1 MYNAI
6 AGSCAEDEANA
17 GGGGGGGGGGGSGI
31 SAPNQVYTAISNGGV
46 VGFTVHTI
54 GLNFNELFNNNIPPA
69 VISAFGGNQTTNA
82 SMAIT
87 DLTNPSL
94 NNGDFTIKLTH
105 TMPASS
111 FNSLFGTGF
120 TGSGGSAVTM
130 DELFFLFGWYLESP
144 NGIATIPA
152 GDIYIMGASANLTGI
167 GLVAKTTRSEIGQ
180 NYPLIDSTSFTN
192 AAEKFDFTGGA
203 AVSSDS
209 HLGSNGVVT
218 AGNTAQFV
226 SGDSHCICS
235 LRNFAGRGGGTPT
248 ATSGQSMNIQFRI
261 RGDVGGIG
269 AEVTH
274 FFYELL
280 LS

>member
-144 NGIATIPA
+144 NGTATIA
-152 GDIYIMGASANLTGI
+152 SINIAGASGQLTGM

-180 NYPLIDSTSFTN
+180 TYPLIDSTSFTN

-203 AVSSDS
+203 VSNDS

-235 LRNFAGRGGGTPT
+235 LRNFAGRSGGTPT
-248 ATSGQSMNIQFRI
+248 ATSGQSMNIAFYI
-261 RGDVGGIG
+261 SASVGGNQ
-269 AEVTH
+269 ERVY
-274 FFYELL
+274 FLYELL